1 MGLNLHGPIEQE
13 LERIQNEK
21 KNVSQDVWKPG
32 DRVVFGDMPGTLVRI
47 IPGSDETWEMRP
59 DDGTTKLFV
68 GYDDIEKYTKKND
81 PKNSDSTTVP
91 IETGKENDDDPS
103 SIDDP
108 SAIDANPKNKKNAGP
123 KFKVGDEVR
132 HVDEPKARGKV
143 QRFYGPD
150 KQGGYEYAVHWH
162 TAPMGWDSPSQD
174 PEEDLKKA

>member
-1 MGLNLHGPIEQE
+1 MTIHKLNTPVEQE
-13 LERIQNEK
+13 IERIQNEEEK
-21 KNVSQDVWKPG
+21 KNAEKFKIGDLVKSFETGSKFKVVGIDGPDVKVSPIEGGLDLWVSAKQ
-32 DRVVFGDMPGTLVRI
+32 LV
-47 IPGSDETWEMRP
+47 
-59 DDGTTKLFV
+59 
-68 GYDDIEKYTKKND
+68 KND
-81 PKNSDSTTVP
+81 DSTTVP

-103 SIDDP
+103 FIDDP

-143 QRFYGPD
+143 QQFYGPD